1 MLLYFPGQITTDDF
15 YPVLSHTGLWL
26 AANGIDEVADIQ
38 ISMVGWREGLQC
50 YLAYGNGTMAPMIF
64 DRLIED
70 GGAPAHAWAP
80 RCGPR
85 VFSLPKP
92 WEQPFV
98 AADSRPSMKRP

>member
-1 MLLYFPGQITTDDF
+1 MLLYYPGQIMSDDF
-15 YPVLSHTGLWL
+15 FAVLSNASLWL
-26 AANGIDEVADIQ
+26 AANGIDEIADVK

-50 YLAYGNGTMAPMIF
+50 YLAHGDGTMAPIIF

-70 GGAPAHAWAP
+70 GGAPAGAWAP
-80 RCGPR
+80 RSGPR

-98 AADSRPSMKRP
+98 ETPVRSTQKRR